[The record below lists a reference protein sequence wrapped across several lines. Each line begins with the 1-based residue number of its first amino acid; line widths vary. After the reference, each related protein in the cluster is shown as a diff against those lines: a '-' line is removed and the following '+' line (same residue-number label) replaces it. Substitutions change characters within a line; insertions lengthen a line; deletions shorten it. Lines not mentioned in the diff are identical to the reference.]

1 MRLRL
6 AFRLVSVAAACVAL
20 VGILPAIASGAA
32 GPGVPVVAEPAA
44 AVGFDAIRRTR
55 PEWPGDP
62 TGALGTDWLLAAVN
76 DSYAVYDRS
85 GIAAIG
91 PNPLASMFALPPR
104 IEISD
109 ARIVYDQYRERFVL
123 VFLGVDRVARTS
135 VLYLV
140 SIPDASATD
149 PGTWCG
155 ARVVSDRT
163 AGDGKQYAD
172 DLGLGYDE
180 QRVVVTEDTYD
191 FAGRAFAGS
200 TVLSFPKG
208 GLYDCSRTLRFA
220 TFSGAETR
228 NPSGSLASAM
238 QPASTVG
245 SGTAMYLT
253 SFDPGRP
260 DFVVLWRISD
270 GNRGPTLRSVAL
282 RVPAVRAA
290 ERGTQGGADIG
301 RRDSWWDP
309 GDLRLASTFADLDL
323 GSVFT
328 AHVVSVDLGPDVGTA
343 YREAAIRWYEIQP
356 GNGLANARIARTGTI
371 GTPQTDAGWPS
382 LATDTSGDLFVT
394 YSRASAVTNEFLSAW
409 IAEIPPGTSTE
420 QTMLLESGTARFEAV
435 RGRER
440 WGQLTATSR
449 DPVDGRSIA
458 SVDQVALG
466 DGSGP
471 TDVWQQTIHFVS
483 DAP

>member
-1 MRLRL
+1 M
-6 AFRLVSVAAACVAL
+6 S
-20 VGILPAIASGAA
+20 
-32 GPGVPVVAEPAA
+32 E
-44 AVGFDAIRRTR
+44 
-55 PEWPGDP
+55 
-62 TGALGTDWLLAAVN
+62 
-76 DSYAVYDRS
+76 
-85 GIAAIG
+85 
-91 PNPLASMFALPPR
+91 
-104 IEISD
+104 
-109 ARIVYDQYRERFVL
+109 
-123 VFLGVDRVARTS
+123 
-135 VLYLV
+135 
-140 SIPDASATD
+140 
-149 PGTWCG
+149 
-155 ARVVSDRT
+155 
-163 AGDGKQYAD
+163 
-172 DLGLGYDE
+172 
-180 QRVVVTEDTYD
+180 
-191 FAGRAFAGS
+191 
-200 TVLSFPKG
+200 
-208 GLYDCSRTLRFA
+208 A
-220 TFSGAETR
+220 TFS
-228 NPSGSLASAM
+228 N
-238 QPASTVG
+238 
-245 SGTAMYLT
+245 
-253 SFDPGRP
+253 
-260 DFVVLWRISD
+260 IS
-270 GNRGPTLRSVAL
+270 
-282 RVPAVRAA
+282 
-290 ERGTQGGADIG
+290 

-356 GNGLANARIARTGTI
+356 RNGLANARIARTGTI

-394 YSRASAVTNEFLSAW
+394 YSRASAVTDEFLSAW

-420 QTMLLESGTARFEAV
+420 QTMLLESGNARFEAV